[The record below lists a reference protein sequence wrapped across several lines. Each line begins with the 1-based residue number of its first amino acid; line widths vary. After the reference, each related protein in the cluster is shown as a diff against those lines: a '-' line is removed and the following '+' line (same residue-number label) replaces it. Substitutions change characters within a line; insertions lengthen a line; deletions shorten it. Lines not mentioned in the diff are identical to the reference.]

1 MLAGRWTN
9 SLDRIAIVLIAL
21 WLAWVPAAAML
32 AGRPVPLGGPYLVAP
47 LVAVAGII
55 AGRLLAPRGNSAAV
69 AWALLGVAVYFV
81 AACLLTPQPGKL
93 PLRYANANAAVG
105 VQLLALAGLAALSR
119 PTPPLDAP
127 ASARRPTTRGW
138 VLTVA
143 AAACVGIVVVNDSK
157 AAMIVI
163 APVVVAVLWAG
174 LRRSGPPRALTLAAG
189 ALALVGA
196 GWVGLDLAARPA
208 WPAALLRA
216 LDPARQQL
224 WQDALGVW
232 LRHPV
237 TGGGPG
243 AFAEA
248 SLLARDPDTATA
260 HSSLLQVG
268 SELGVVGVALFAALL
283 LVGLGLATRG
293 SRAAGLIAAAA
304 WTALA
309 IHSFADH
316 LYEFPAVTFAAGIVL
331 GWASASSPLSSRDAQ
346 GLRIVAG

>member
-1 MLAGRWTN
+1 MNT
-9 SLDRIAIVLIAL
+9 LDRIAIVLVAF
-21 WLAWVPAAAML
+21 WLVWVPAAAVL
-32 AGRPVPLGGPYLVAP
+32 AGRPVPLGGPYLMAP
-47 LVAVAGII
+47 LVAVSGII
-55 AGRLLAPRGNSAAV
+55 AGRLLAPRGHSAAV
-69 AWALLGVAVYFV
+69 AWALLAVAAYFV

-119 PTPPLDAP
+119 PTPPPDAP
-127 ASARRPTTRGW
+127 ASARRGPTTRGW

-143 AAACVGIVVVNDSK
+143 AAASVGIVVVNDSK
-157 AAMIVI
+157 AAMLVI
-163 APVVVAVLWAG
+163 APVIVAVLWAG

-216 LDPARQQL
+216 LDPARQRL

-283 LVGLGLATRG
+283 LVGLGLATGG
-293 SRAAGLIAAAA
+293 SRAAGFIAAAA

-316 LYEFPAVTFAAGIVL
+316 LYEFQAVSFTAGIML
-331 GWASASSPLSSRDAQ
+331 GWASASSTPPSRDAQ
-346 GLRIVAG
+346 GPRIVAG